1 MKNMKLYKK
10 ALLILSLGLALNSCL
25 DLDPQDQLAD
35 GNLWGAADDFKYF
48 ATNFYGWTRD
58 FTSVISDGA
67 HSDWR
72 SDLMTSGS
80 VNMYSNGSNPI
91 PTSDGNYTGNYAHI
105 RRCNLLLQKAASF
118 SGNGDISRYV
128 AEAKFFRAYSYF
140 DLVQLFGDVII
151 TKEPLDITSPELRMS
166 RNDRSEVI
174 DFVIQDL
181 REAAEV
187 LPETITTDD
196 EGRISKWGAYAFL
209 SRVALYEGTWQ

>member
-1 MKNMKLYKK
+1 MKLYKK
-10 ALLILSLGLALNSCL
+10 ALLIVSLGFTLNSCL
-25 DLDPQDQLAD
+25 DLEPQDQLAD

-58 FTSVISDGA
+58 FKSVISDGA

-140 DLVQLFGDVII
+140 DLVQLFGDVIL
-151 TKEPLDITSPELRMS
+151 TKEP
-166 RNDRSEVI
+166 
-174 DFVIQDL
+174 
-181 REAAEV
+181 
-187 LPETITTDD
+187 
-196 EGRISKWGAYAFL
+196 
-209 SRVALYEGTWQ
+209 

>member
-1 MKNMKLYKK
+1 MKLYKK
-10 ALLILSLGLALNSCL
+10 ALLILSLGLTLNSCL

-58 FTSVISDGA
+58 FKSVISDGA

-72 SDLMTSGS
+72 SDLMTSSS

-91 PTSDGNYTGNYAHI
+91 PTSDGNYTSNYAHI

-140 DLVQLFGDVII
+140 DLVQLFGDVISLKNRWI
-151 TKEPLDITSPELRMS
+151 LLHPS
-166 RNDRSEVI
+166 
-174 DFVIQDL
+174 
-181 REAAEV
+181 
-187 LPETITTDD
+187 
-196 EGRISKWGAYAFL
+196 YA
-209 SRVALYEGTWQ
+209 